1 MLNRTLCIDI
11 KPIIVIP
18 TNTHDMDLHLIT
30 LTRLSAIAFLLLL
43 ADCALA
49 QDVKD
54 EFKERLRNSLLQDNY
69 SLQKEELQKQ
79 LRTNIEQ
86 SEVLKVSPHTELP
99 RKGDAIKIHIAKPP
113 EIRINFE
120 YSNSTPV
127 NMRPPGSVEY
137 VQNGR
142 GISMQSAGGVLV
154 KPSGYDFGGPR
165 RRSKKRA
172 RTVRRIIENW

>member
-1 MLNRTLCIDI
+1 MLTRKSGIDI
-11 KPIIVIP
+11 KLIIVMP

-30 LTRLSAIAFLLLL
+30 LTRLSAIALLLLL

-49 QDVKD
+49 QDIKD
-54 EFKERLRNSLLQDNY
+54 EFKERLRSTLLQDNY

-86 SEVLKVSPHTELP
+86 SEVLKVSPRTELP

-120 YSNSTPV
+120 YSNSAPV
-127 NMRPPGSVEY
+127 NMRPIGSVQY

-142 GISMQSAGGVLV
+142 GLSMQSSGGVLV
-154 KPSGYDFGGPR
+154 VPSGRDFGGPR
-165 RRSKKRA
+165 RRSKKRE